1 MTSSQPAH
9 PQHHHHGAAAP
20 DRPMTHREILEAL
33 SGLLLGLFVAVLSS
47 TIVSNA
53 LPTILN
59 DLHGGESAYTWVI
72 TAALLSLTASTPI
85 WGKLSDLVSKKLL
98 VQLALVI
105 YIVSS
110 TLAGLSQNTAELIGC
125 RVLQGLGAG
134 GVVALGQI
142 CLAAMVP
149 PRERGRYSGYFG
161 AVFAL
166 ATIGGPL
173 IGGVIVDTH
182 WLGWRW
188 CFYVGIPFSV
198 IAIIVLQRTL
208 HLPVVKRKAKIDYL
222 GAILIAGAVSLLM
235 VWVTLAGKN
244 YAWGSWQTAL
254 MVGGGLLLVLLFVLT
269 ERRAAEPIMPLG
281 LFRHRTVSLAAVA
294 STFVGIGMYGATT
307 FLSQYFQLAKGKTP
321 TMAGILTLPMILGLA
336 LASAIAGRLITKH
349 GKWKRYLVAGTFL
362 LALGFFLLGT
372 ARADTNYGVLS
383 LYMAATGIGLG
394 LTSQNLVLA
403 VQNTVPAKEL
413 GTASSTVTFF
423 RTMGG
428 AMGVSALGALLGT
441 RVTHYLTQNLLAAH
455 IPAAG
460 ASALG
465 GGDLPDLHAL
475 PAPLVPLVTDAFGH
489 GVGTVFL
496 VAAPFAAV
504 AFLVVLFIREVPLRT
519 AHAAQ
524 AGHGAHASHGAH
536 AAHAAHATDGL
547 QAVQPEPVADP
558 SVGESV

>member
-1 MTSSQPAH
+1 
-9 PQHHHHGAAAP
+9 
-20 DRPMTHREILEAL
+20 MTHREVLEAL

-53 LPTILN
+53 LPTILG

-98 VQLALVI
+98 MQIALVI
-105 YIVSS
+105 YIFSS
-110 TLAGLSQNTAELIGC
+110 ALAGLSQNTAELIGC
-125 RVLQGLGAG
+125 RVLQGIGAG

-173 IGGVIVDTH
+173 IGGVIVDTS

-188 CFYVGIPFSV
+188 CFYVGIPFSL
-198 IAIIVLQRTL
+198 IAIAVLRRTL
-208 HLPVVKRKAKIDYL
+208 HLPVVRRPAKIDYRGSL
-222 GAILIAGAVSLLM
+222 LIAAAVSLLM
-235 VWVTLAGKN
+235 IWVTLAGKD
-244 YAWGSWQTAL
+244 YPWLSWQTAA
-254 MVGGGLLLVLLFVLT
+254 MVGGGLLLAALFVLA
-269 ERRAAEPIMPLG
+269 EHRAAEPIIPLG
-281 LFRHRTVSLAAVA
+281 LFRHRTVSLAAIA
-294 STFVGIGMYGATT
+294 SALVGIGMYGATT
-307 FLSQYFQLAKGKTP
+307 FLSQYFQLARGKTP

-336 LASAIAGRLITKH
+336 VSSAVAGRLITRY
-349 GKWKRYLVAGTFL
+349 GRWKRYLVAGTFL
-362 LALGFFLLGT
+362 LALGFTLLGT
-372 ARADTNYGVLS
+372 ARAHTGYGLLA
-383 LYMAATGIGLG
+383 LYMLATGTGLG

-413 GTASSTVTFF
+413 GTASSAVTFF

-441 RVTHYLTQNLLAAH
+441 KVTHYLADNLRAAH
-455 IPAAG
+455 LPVAG
-460 ASALG
+460 PPG
-465 GGDLPDLHAL
+465 GGDLPDLHKL

-489 GVGTVFL
+489 GIGTVFL
-496 VAAPFAAV
+496 CAAPFALL
-504 AFLVVLFIREVPLRT
+504 AFLTVLLIREVPLRT
-519 AHAAQ
+519 RQAEPASRPVPVEAAAEQ
-524 AGHGAHASHGAH
+524 
-536 AAHAAHATDGL
+536 
-547 QAVQPEPVADP
+547 V
-558 SVGESV
+558 

>member
-1 MTSSQPAH
+1 MTSSQPAPPH
-9 PQHHHHGAAAP
+9 RHHGAAAP

-173 IGGVIVDTH
+173 IGGVIVDTP

-198 IAIIVLQRTL
+198 IAIVVLQRTL
-208 HLPVVKRKAKIDYL
+208 HLPVVKRRAKIDYR
-222 GAILIAGAVSLLM
+222 GAVLIAGAVSLLM

-244 YAWGSWQTAL
+244 YAWGSWQSAA
-254 MVGGGLLLVLLFVLT
+254 MVGGGLLLVGLFVLT
-269 ERRAAEPIMPLG
+269 ERRAAEPLMPLT

-307 FLSQYFQLAKGKTP
+307 FLSQYFQLAKEKTP
-321 TMAGILTLPMILGLA
+321 TMAGIMTLPMILGLA
-336 LASAIAGRLITKH
+336 LSSAVAGRLITRY
-349 GKWKRYLVAGTFL
+349 GKWKRFLVAGTFL
-362 LALGFFLLGT
+362 LAAGFFLLGT
-372 ARADTNYGVLS
+372 ARASTGYGLLS
-383 LYMAATGIGLG
+383 LYMAATGVGLG

-455 IPAAG
+455 VPAAG
-460 ASALG
+460 AGALG
-465 GGDLPDLHAL
+465 GGDLPDLHTL

-496 VAAPFAAV
+496 VAAPFAALAFV
-504 AFLVVLFIREVPLRT
+504 AVLFIREVPLRT
-519 AHAAQ
+519 APAPAQ
-524 AGHGAHASHGAH
+524 APAGERVAG
-536 AAHAAHATDGL
+536 DR
-547 QAVQPEPVADP
+547 AVSDRA
-558 SVGESV
+558 

>member
-9 PQHHHHGAAAP
+9 PQHHHHGAVAP

-198 IAIIVLQRTL
+198 IAIIVLQRTCTC
-208 HLPVVKRKAKIDYL
+208 RWSS
-222 GAILIAGAVSLLM
+222 G
-235 VWVTLAGKN
+235 
-244 YAWGSWQTAL
+244 
-254 MVGGGLLLVLLFVLT
+254 
-269 ERRAAEPIMPLG
+269 RR
-281 LFRHRTVSLAAVA
+281 R
-294 STFVGIGMYGATT
+294 STI
-307 FLSQYFQLAKGKTP
+307 
-321 TMAGILTLPMILGLA
+321 
-336 LASAIAGRLITKH
+336 SAR
-349 GKWKRYLVAGTFL
+349 
-362 LALGFFLLGT
+362 
-372 ARADTNYGVLS
+372 S
-383 LYMAATGIGLG
+383 
-394 LTSQNLVLA
+394 
-403 VQNTVPAKEL
+403 
-413 GTASSTVTFF
+413 
-423 RTMGG
+423 
-428 AMGVSALGALLGT
+428 
-441 RVTHYLTQNLLAAH
+441 
-455 IPAAG
+455 
-460 ASALG
+460 
-465 GGDLPDLHAL
+465 
-475 PAPLVPLVTDAFGH
+475 
-489 GVGTVFL
+489 
-496 VAAPFAAV
+496 
-504 AFLVVLFIREVPLRT
+504 
-519 AHAAQ
+519 
-524 AGHGAHASHGAH
+524 
-536 AAHAAHATDGL
+536 
-547 QAVQPEPVADP
+547 
-558 SVGESV
+558 